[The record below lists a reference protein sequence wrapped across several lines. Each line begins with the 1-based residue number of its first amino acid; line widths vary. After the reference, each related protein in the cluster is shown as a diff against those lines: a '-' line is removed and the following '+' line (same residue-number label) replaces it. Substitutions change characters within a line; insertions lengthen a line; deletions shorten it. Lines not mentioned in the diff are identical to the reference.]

1 MAPLKKIP
9 GSWWLPFLA
18 GNALMFVLM
27 AARFCGGRA
36 AAPNPWPVCL
46 MPTVKT
52 GLTAKAAA
60 WGRIEASQ
68 FPLAGSD
75 RIESLYDRFM
85 AQPKWKFQGVTR
97 RQLARYFLSLELPF
111 RERQQLLDPARW
123 RESATGIE
131 ITPPDSAVYAL
142 DIGSRSHIY
151 MALAQDIGN
160 DPQLRPIILPRAN
173 LDGQLLAIGLNPS
186 QVAAIR
192 QLAFTRGDLLC
203 FSDFGVAEK
212 VLGERAFE
220 NFVEY
225 IFAVPATKARLKID
239 SHSDIAALAAYWGR
253 GGREELITPLL
264 KSLARVPGGSD
275 INVSALLPDFARL
288 RLYCYPED
296 VTTDGP
302 SGQPDCFYSAMN
314 FFNPRPDAGFFDPAH
329 VTEVLQR
336 DYETVAQPGCLG
348 DIIMLVNGK
357 DRYMH
362 ACVFITGDLVFT
374 KNGIT
379 PMQPW
384 TLMRLDD
391 VLGLYYADKSTAKIQ
406 TLRKKSLNQ
415 QALNAVSPG

>member
-1 MAPLKKIP
+1 MALLKKLP

-18 GNALMFVLM
+18 GNALMFALM
-27 AARFCGGRA
+27 AALFCGGRA
-36 AAPNPWPVCL
+36 ASPNPWPGGL
-46 MPTVKT
+46 KLAANT
-52 GLTAKAAA
+52 GRPAKAAA

-85 AQPKWKFQGVTR
+85 AQPKWNFPGVTR

-111 RERQQLLDPARW
+111 RERQQLLDPALW
-123 RESATGIE
+123 RETATGIE

-142 DIGSRSHIY
+142 DLGSRSHIY
-151 MALAQDIGN
+151 LALAQDISN
-160 DPQLRPIILPRAN
+160 DPQARPIILPRAN

-186 QVAAIR
+186 QVTAIR
-192 QLAFTRGDLLC
+192 HLAFMRGDLLC

-225 IFAVPATKARLKID
+225 IFAVPATKARLKVD
-239 SHSDIAALAAYWGR
+239 SHSDIAALADYWGR
-253 GGREELITPLL
+253 VGREELITPLL

-275 INVSALLPDFARL
+275 INVSYLLPDFARL
-288 RLYCYPED
+288 RLYRYPED
-296 VTTDGP
+296 VTTDAP
-302 SGQPDCFYSAMN
+302 SGQPDCYYSAMN
-314 FFNPRPDAGFFDPAH
+314 FFNPRPDASFFDPAH

-336 DYETVAQPGCLG
+336 DYEVVAQPGCLG

-374 KNGIT
+374 RNGVT

-391 VLGLYYADKSTAKIQ
+391 VLGLYYADKSTAKLH
-406 TLRKKSLNQ
+406 TLRKKTFNQ
-415 QALNAVSPG
+415 PAVTTGSAG